1 MSDEA
6 EISRIVLAA
15 LQNAN
20 INFPDLADGTT
31 RDAIYR
37 NTQESE
43 HLGRAI
49 LASLKEAGY
58 EIRKVDKGAPAM
70 TGTGSQAQAAR
81 AAATDADD
89 WPKFNEAP
97 NKQRE
102 R

>member
-6 EISRIVLAA
+6 EVSRIILAA
-15 LQNAN
+15 LENAN

-37 NTQESE
+37 NTEESE
-43 HLGRAI
+43 HLGRAV
-49 LASLKEAGY
+49 LAALKEAGY
-58 EIRKVDKGAPAM
+58 EIRKVGKGGPATTD
-70 TGTGSQAQAAR
+70 TGGQAQAAR
-81 AAATDADD
+81 SAATDEDD

-97 NKQRE
+97 AQRE